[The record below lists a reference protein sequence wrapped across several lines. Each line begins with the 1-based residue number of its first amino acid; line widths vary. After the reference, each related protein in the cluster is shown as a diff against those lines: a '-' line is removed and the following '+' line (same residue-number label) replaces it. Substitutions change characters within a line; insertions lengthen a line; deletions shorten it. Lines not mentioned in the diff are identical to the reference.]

1 MMGSCHVI
9 PSDPKSPPQ
18 ERNIVVTLKNF
29 ISIINGQTSGSFCTP
44 QFHLLDCFQMF
55 TQIVH
60 LRGYIVTL
68 VLFVWLFHY
77 EFSNISSN
85 CLPEMMHNHTGF
97 ICLTFLHC
105 VFSNVSSNRLPLMMH
120 NHIGCICLA
129 FLQCVFSYVFS
140 NSTCKGRVQK
150 PQ

>member
-60 LRGYIVTL
+60 LRAYIVTL

-85 CLPEMMHNHTGF
+85 CLPEMMHNHTGC
-97 ICLTFLHC
+97 ICFAFLHC
-105 VFSNVSSNRLPLMMH
+105 DFSNVFSNCPYEKMH
-120 NHIGCICLA
+120 SRIDCICWT
-129 FLQCVFSYVFS
+129 FLYCALPASKSFVPGEGVVL
-140 NSTCKGRVQK
+140 N
-150 PQ
+150 